1 MKNNASN
8 VITLKVDG
16 MTCNNCATGIL
27 KHLEKNKIDK
37 VSVNFSL
44 AEVSCSINK
53 KNTKKNIIS
62 LIEEI
67 GYKVKKENQKKNK
80 YERVEILFFISLLFT
95 IPLFSHMFLDSS
107 NILYNPLV
115 QLALCIPVYVIGIIY
130 FGKSAFGS
138 LKIGVP
144 NMDVLIFIGS
154 SAAFFYSIYGWWL
167 FYGTDIVGQYLFFE
181 TSATIITLVLLGNV
195 LEHRSVKQTTTALRE
210 LSEIQNIIAKKV
222 VGDKIIEIKFKDIN
236 VGDILI
242 INNGDIIPI
251 DGKIIWGNCTVDES
265 MITGESLPT
274 SKEISSEVIGGT
286 IINSG
291 NVKIEVVNVGNN
303 TILSQIID
311 LVKNAQKD
319 QPEIQKLGDK
329 VSSIFVPIVLIISVS
344 TFFISN
350 FFFNI
355 SSIDAFL
362 RAVAVLVISC
372 PCAMGLAT
380 PTAIMVGIGRAAK
393 NGILIKG
400 GQTLEKMASIK
411 NIAFDKTGTITTGD
425 FKINNFNVIEGD
437 EKEIKNIVYNIE
449 KYSSHPIA
457 KSLIKELDQYSE
469 EIDIYNIN
477 EENGLGIT
485 AHLDGNQYFIGR
497 NISSEKY
504 KKHDVYIT
512 KNNILIAT
520 INLVDEIKSGTHQ
533 VIKDL
538 KNSGYSTILIS
549 GDSKEKCH
557 LVNKELAFNNLFSEQ
572 LPKSKLE
579 KIEELNNQNA
589 TMMLGDGINDAPAL
603 AKATIGVS
611 LGNASQIAIQS
622 SEIILLNKNNL
633 KQLPKA
639 LQIGKHTL
647 ITIKQNLF
655 WAFSYNIIAI
665 PIACCGYL
673 NPMWAA
679 LFMAFSDVIVIGN
692 SIRLKFK
699 RIF

>member
-67 GYKVKKENQKKNK
+67 GYKVKKENQNENK

-210 LSEIQNIIAKKV
+210 LSEIQNVIAKKV

>member
-210 LSEIQNIIAKKV
+210 LSEIQNVIAKKV

>member
-67 GYKVKKENQKKNK
+67 GYKVKKENQKENK

-210 LSEIQNIIAKKV
+210 LSEIQNVIAKKV

>member
-67 GYKVKKENQKKNK
+67 GYKVKKENQKENK

-210 LSEIQNIIAKKV
+210 LSEIQNVIAKKV

-286 IINSG
+286 IISSG

>member
-8 VITLKVDG
+8 IITLKVDG
-16 MTCNNCATGIL
+16 MTCNNCATGIS
-27 KHLEKNKIDK
+27 KHLERNKIDE

-44 AEVSCSINK
+44 GEVSCSTNK
-53 KNTKKNIIS
+53 KNTQQKIIS
-62 LIEEI
+62 IIEDI
-67 GYKVKKENQKKNK
+67 GYKVKKENQKENK
-80 YERVEILFFISLLFT
+80 YQKVEILFFISLLFT
-95 IPLFSHMFLDSS
+95 VPLFSHMFLDQS

-115 QLALCIPVYVIGIIY
+115 QLILCIPVYIIGIIY

-144 NMDVLIFIGS
+144 NMDVLIFIGC

-167 FYGTDIVGQYLFFE
+167 FYGTDLVGQYLFFE

-195 LEHRSVKQTTTALRE
+195 LEHRSVKQTTTALKE

-222 VGDKIIEIKFKDIN
+222 VGDKIIEIKFEDIK

-274 SKEISSEVIGGT
+274 NKEISSEVIGGT

-291 NVKIEVVNVGNN
+291 NVKIEVVNVGDN

-329 VSSIFVPIVLIISVS
+329 VSSIFVPIVLIISIS
-344 TFFISN
+344 TFFISH

-362 RAVAVLVISC
+362 RSVAVLVISC

-437 EKEIKNIVYNIE
+437 VKEIKNIVYNIE

-457 KSLIKELDQYSE
+457 KSLIKELDQYSK
-469 EIDIYNIN
+469 EIDLNNIN

-485 AHLDGNQYFIGR
+485 AHHNDNQYFIGR
-497 NISSEKY
+497 NISGEKY

-549 GDSKEKCH
+549 GDSKEKCN
-557 LVNKELAFNNLFSEQ
+557 LVNKELSFNSLFSEQ
-572 LPKSKLE
+572 LPKSKLD
-579 KIEELNNQNA
+579 KIEELNNKNA

-603 AKATIGVS
+603 AKATLGVS

-622 SEIILLNKNNL
+622 SEIILLNNNNL

-647 ITIKQNLF
+647 LTIKQNLF

-699 RIF
+699 KIF

>member
-1 MKNNASN
+1 
-8 VITLKVDG
+8 
-16 MTCNNCATGIL
+16 
-27 KHLEKNKIDK
+27 
-37 VSVNFSL
+37 
-44 AEVSCSINK
+44 
-53 KNTKKNIIS
+53 
-62 LIEEI
+62 
-67 GYKVKKENQKKNK
+67 
-80 YERVEILFFISLLFT
+80 
-95 IPLFSHMFLDSS
+95 
-107 NILYNPLV
+107 
-115 QLALCIPVYVIGIIY
+115 
-130 FGKSAFGS
+130 
-138 LKIGVP
+138 
-144 NMDVLIFIGS
+144 MDVLIFIGS

-167 FYGTDIVGQYLFFE
+167 FYGTDLVGQYLFFE

-195 LEHRSVKQTTTALRE
+195 LEHRSVKQTTTALKE

-222 VGDKIIEIKFKDIN
+222 VGDKIIEIKFEDIK

-274 SKEISSEVIGGT
+274 NKEISSEVIGGT

-291 NVKIEVVNVGNN
+291 NVKIEVVNVGDN

-329 VSSIFVPIVLIISVS
+329 VSSIFVPIVLIISIS
-344 TFFISN
+344 TFFISH

-362 RAVAVLVISC
+362 RSVAVLVISC

-437 EKEIKNIVYNIE
+437 VKEIKNIVYNIE

-457 KSLIKELDQYSE
+457 KSLIKELDQYSK
-469 EIDIYNIN
+469 EIDLNNIN

-485 AHLDGNQYFIGR
+485 AHHNDNQYFIGR
-497 NISSEKY
+497 NISGEKY

-549 GDSKEKCH
+549 GDSKEKCN
-557 LVNKELAFNNLFSEQ
+557 LVNKELSFNSLFSEQ
-572 LPKSKLE
+572 LPKSKLD
-579 KIEELNNQNA
+579 KIEELNNKNA

-603 AKATIGVS
+603 AKATLGVS

-622 SEIILLNKNNL
+622 SEIILLNNNNL

-647 ITIKQNLF
+647 LTIKQNLF

-699 RIF
+699 KIF

>member
-53 KNTKKNIIS
+53 QNTKKNIIS

-67 GYKVKKENQKKNK
+67 GYKVKKENQKENK

-210 LSEIQNIIAKKV
+210 LSEIQNVIAKKI

-251 DGKIIWGNCTVDES
+251 DGKIIWGNCTIDES

-291 NVKIEVVNVGNN
+291 NIKIEVVNVGNS

-557 LVNKELAFNNLFSEQ
+557 LVNKKLAFNNLFSEQ
-572 LPKSKLE
+572 LPKNKLE

>member
-8 VITLKVDG
+8 IITLKVDG

-27 KHLEKNKIDK
+27 KHLEKNKIDE

-44 AEVSCSINK
+44 GEVSCSTNK
-53 KNTKKNIIS
+53 KNTQQKIIS
-62 LIEEI
+62 IIEDI
-67 GYKVKKENQKKNK
+67 GYKVKKENQKENK
-80 YERVEILFFISLLFT
+80 YQKVEILFFISLLFT
-95 IPLFSHMFLDSS
+95 VPLFSHMFLDQS

-115 QLALCIPVYVIGIIY
+115 QLILCIPVYIIGIIY

-167 FYGTDIVGQYLFFE
+167 FYGTDLVGQYLFFE

-195 LEHRSVKQTTTALRE
+195 LEHRSVKQTTTALKE

-222 VGDKIIEIKFKDIN
+222 VGDKIIEIKFEDIK

-274 SKEISSEVIGGT
+274 NKEISSEVIGGT

-291 NVKIEVVNVGNN
+291 NVKIEVVNVGDN

-311 LVKNAQKD
+311 LVKNAQKN

-329 VSSIFVPIVLIISVS
+329 VSSIFVPIVLIISIS
-344 TFFISN
+344 TFFISH

-362 RAVAVLVISC
+362 RSVAVLVISC

-437 EKEIKNIVYNIE
+437 VKEIKNIVYNIE
-449 KYSSHPIA
+449 KHSSHPIA
-457 KSLIKELDQYSE
+457 KSLIKELDQYSK
-469 EIDIYNIN
+469 EIDLNNIN

-485 AHLDGNQYFIGR
+485 AHHNGNQYFIGR
-497 NISSEKY
+497 NISGEKY

-549 GDSKEKCH
+549 GDSKEKCN
-557 LVNKELAFNNLFSEQ
+557 LVNNELSFNSLFSEQ
-572 LPKSKLE
+572 LPKSKLD
-579 KIEELNNQNA
+579 KIEELNNKNA

-603 AKATIGVS
+603 AKATLGVS

-622 SEIILLNKNNL
+622 SEIILLNNNNL

-647 ITIKQNLF
+647 LTIKQNLF

-699 RIF
+699 KIF

>member
-67 GYKVKKENQKKNK
+67 GYKVKKNQKENK

-210 LSEIQNIIAKKV
+210 LSEIQNVIAKKV

-549 GDSKEKCH
+549 GDSKEKCN